1 MSYFR
6 TAILLAALTALFM
19 GIGFLIGGQGGMLIA
34 LGVAAAMNLFAYWNS
49 DKMVLRMYGAHEVDA
64 RSVRKKMKDKA
75 FARGVNRDDV
85 VNGAA
90 DLGVD
95 LDWHIQFVTDAMK
108 AHAESLGLAGT

>member
-1 MSYFR
+1 
-6 TAILLAALTALFM
+6 
-19 GIGFLIGGQGGMLIA
+19 
-34 LGVAAAMNLFAYWNS
+34 
-49 DKMVLRMYGAHEVDA
+49 
-64 RSVRKKMKDKA
+64 MKDKA

>member
-1 MSYFR
+1 M
-6 TAILLAALTALFM
+6 TTAALPLPAPSAVLTLPEPSAREREHALV
-19 GIGFLIGGQGGMLIA
+19 
-34 LGVAAAMNLFAYWNS
+34 VAAQRGDTESFAALVRPS
-49 DKMVLRMYGAHEVDA
+49 KSVHEVDA
-64 RSVRKKMKDKA
+64 RSIRKKMKDKA